1 MQARLTAAAVIVVVT
16 AYITIGGEG
25 YKRGRGRVDRTDR
38 ERRFLF
44 LETAYPPEVTGR
56 FACAIESA
64 AKHHPGW
71 AVNVLA
77 AVDAANGTDSWLDG
91 PFKHMLAGLPNV
103 AFGSVQVADILR
115 GTPLE
120 SWSAQRKDNARFKEV
135 LSNVLRLALLYKRG
149 GVYLSKDTIVMRPL
163 HAFHSCLSQ
172 TALRKGDA
180 VSNSFLFFKAGHPF
194 LRDAMEHVASE
205 HHPANLKASIGSSLL
220 HDVLLERC
228 GVDSVASLAAEG
240 RPCRDVL
247 VLPWHTLM
255 PVPWTA
261 WNVLFDVADTNSSWW
276 EVCRDSHAM
285 CLYGKMSGRRRAE
298 RNSPYW
304 RAATE
309 HCPRSLNMSL
319 DLDER
324 F

>member
-1 MQARLTAAAVIVVVT
+1 MYGPTMEGTPLLNVDQLPPLVRRQAGREVSFRRRWLASANELRRFATRLTAAAVIVVVT

-103 AFGSVQVADILR
+103 AFGSVQ
-115 GTPLE
+115 
-120 SWSAQRKDNARFKEV
+120 
-135 LSNVLRLALLYKRG
+135 
-149 GVYLSKDTIVMRPL
+149 
-163 HAFHSCLSQ
+163 
-172 TALRKGDA
+172 RKGDA